1 MSCFLSTV
9 TTDFALAIASAD
21 AKQPRARSHRGD
33 RLYQPGIGPHTE
45 SQTVDLILAELRE
58 RSPELYQHA
67 DTNIPYPNLQRQ
79 RCDLLIPDGS
89 EQWFIEVK
97 MMRLMGDNGKKNDNI
112 LMHILS
118 PYPKD
123 RSALTDCDK
132 LLESGFGGHKAV
144 LIYGYDYAGWPLET
158 AMAAFEIL
166 AESRT
171 QLGPRSFAAFSGLV
185 HPVHQCGG
193 VYAWEALGPAA

>member
-1 MSCFLSTV
+1 MRRFNRVRGVILQTIIRCRRRCCGALPDKGLLSPFCQTSNV
-9 TTDFALAIASAD
+9 RYGSKAD
-21 AKQPRARSHRGD
+21 IQR
-33 RLYQPGIGPHTE
+33 
-45 SQTVDLILAELRE
+45 
-58 RSPELYQHA
+58 
-67 DTNIPYPNLQRQ
+67 YPSLQRQ
-79 RCDLLIPDGS
+79 RCDLFIPDGS

-193 VYAWEALGPAA
+193 VYAWEVLGPAA